1 MRLTLPPRGTAPPA
15 STEALVDVRHLED
28 GVLELRGGGRRA
40 ALAVTGVN
48 LALRRPAEHE
58 HIFHAYRQ
66 TLDALS
72 HPIAA
77 YAFSDPVDA
86 PAVLAGHRARTAEAA
101 DPVRRRWLA
110 EETAYLEELLARGE
124 LLVPRFLTVVSA
136 TPARSSAQLLWERRP
151 RRGRRHRDGDAAAGE
166 SALPAQLRQRCDS
179 VAAGLSRAGLA
190 AGPLAD
196 GAWFA
201 AIQQANRGASDREPA
216 AFGSWLAP
224 RQALVRPDHLLIDQR
239 AARTFAVC
247 GYPRRVEMGWLAPLI
262 TGFGHPARLAQHIT
276 PLPKAVVLH
285 RLRQKIRG
293 FETSAWVDALRGR
306 RPDPATATVLS
317 DAERLESQVLL
328 DEERLFQ
335 VAVLITVWADDAR
348 TLDLRGQELQTL
360 AAELGLRLAPLRHRQ
375 VDGWRATLP
384 VGLDPVGW
392 TRELPTSAVATMLP
406 FVLTGLRTQT
416 GCLLGSN
423 RLSRGLLFIDP
434 FATAAPNFNAVVVG
448 TSGAGKSYT
457 AKLLLARG
465 WLDGVEVRCIDPA
478 QEYRALTEAAGGQY
492 VELGVDGTAHLNLLE
507 RPPEVDPADPRRLRQ
522 HISRVL
528 PILTLLVGRDRTG
541 SGGGRTLTE
550 EERTQLDAA
559 LGQLYAGWP
568 PGTSPRLAD
577 LAARLEATGA
587 PRLARRFQRH
597 LHGAS
602 AALFDSASDV
612 TLAHGL
618 VTFGIRELSGAGDE
632 FLPAVMAMI
641 LARLEVELQTGP
653 PRRRLLVLDE
663 AEVLLREPASAAAL
677 EHLSRRLRKLGA
689 GLVIVSQVVEDFLQS
704 PAGSVIIRNSHL
716 KLLLR
721 QEAVALPAVGAA
733 FDLSRGEVDLL
744 RTAAPGSGLVLVG
757 DEHAAFHGLAAPGL
771 HRLATTDALG
781 PARTLA

>member
-1 MRLTLPPRGTAPPA
+1 MGLTLPRRGAPPPA
-15 STEALVDVRHLED
+15 TTEALVDVHHLED
-28 GVLELRGGGRRA
+28 GVLELRDGGRRA
-40 ALAVTGVN
+40 AVAVTGVN
-48 LALRRPAEHE
+48 LALRRPSEHE
-58 HIFHAYRQ
+58 HVFHAYRQ
-66 TLDALS
+66 TLDALT

-77 YAFSDPVDA
+77 YALSDPIDA
-86 PAVLAGHRARTAEAA
+86 PALLAGHRARTARAT

-110 EETAYLEELLARGE
+110 EEAAYLEDLLARGE
-124 LLVPRFLTVVSA
+124 LLEPRFLTVVSA

-151 RRGRRHRDGDAAAGE
+151 RAPGRDRGAAGARAA
-166 SALPAQLRQRCDS
+166 ALPAQLRQRCDS

-190 AGPLAD
+190 AEPLPD

-201 AIQQANRGASDREPA
+201 TLQRANHGISGREPA
-216 AFGSWLAP
+216 AFASWLAP
-224 RQALVRPDHLLIDQR
+224 QRVLVQPDHLLVDGR

-247 GYPRRVEMGWLAPLI
+247 GYPRTAEMGWLAPLI

-276 PLPKAVVLH
+276 PLPKAVVLS
-285 RLRQKIRG
+285 RLRHKIRG

-306 RPDPATATVLS
+306 RPDPATTTVLS

-328 DEERLFQ
+328 DQERLFQ
-335 VAVLITVWADDAR
+335 VAVLITVWADDRR

-392 TRELPTSAVATMLP
+392 TRELPTSVVATMLP
-406 FVLTGLRTQT
+406 FVLTGLRSQA

-423 RLSRGLLFIDP
+423 RLSRGLLFVDP
-434 FATAAPNFNAVVVG
+434 FAATAPNFNAVVVG

-457 AKLLLARG
+457 AKLLLTRS

-492 VELGVDGTAHLNLLE
+492 VELGVDGAAHLNLLE
-507 RPPEVDPADPRRLRQ
+507 RPPETGPPDPARLRR

-541 SGGGRTLTE
+541 AGGGRTLTE
-550 EERTQLDAA
+550 EERTQLDTA
-559 LGQLYAGWP
+559 LGQLYAAWP
-568 PGTSPRLAD
+568 AATSPRLRD
-577 LAARLEATGA
+577 LAAWLETTGA

-602 AALFDSASDV
+602 AGLFDAASDV

-641 LARLEVELQTGP
+641 LARLEVELLTGP

-677 EHLSRRLRKLGA
+677 EHLSRRLRKLGT
-689 GLVIVSQVVEDFLQS
+689 GLLIVSQVVEDFLQS
-704 PAGSVIIRNSHL
+704 PAGNVIIRNSHL

-721 QEAVALPAVGAA
+721 QEPVALPAVGAA

-744 RTAAPGSGLVLVG
+744 RTAPPGSGLVLVG
-757 DEHAAFHGLAAPGL
+757 EEHAAFHGLAAPGL

-781 PARTLA
+781 PATPPP